1 MSTDEYPTDCAVTA
15 QQTVGHNTNLELDFA
30 IDRNGQVQADH
41 AALYKR
47 FGDWIRSCYGQS
59 LAEGATVA
67 TTTAANSLDDGGS
80 SGGGSEPIAS
90 VRLSLSDGGSGG
102 EASVFDRVVLTED
115 QTKGQIVRGW
125 SVEWSPDSGA
135 HWEVFGHGRSI
146 GNKRIVLAKGAMS
159 HVATDVRL
167 NITGAY
173 GGTPHAVLK
182 VHAPCLTGTI
192 DTIRKIGTEDIGMTG
207 EDRNASLFFVAPFS

>member
-1 MSTDEYPTDCAVTA
+1 MATD
-15 QQTVGHNTNLELDFA
+15 
-30 IDRNGQVQADH
+30 
-41 AALYKR
+41 
-47 FGDWIRSCYGQS
+47 
-59 LAEGATVA
+59 
-67 TTTAANSLDDGGS
+67 TAANSLGDGGS
-80 SGGGSEPIAS
+80 SSGGSEPIAS
-90 VRLSLSDGGSGG
+90 VRVSISGGSGG
-102 EASVFDRVVLTED
+102 KASVFDRVVLTED

-125 SVEWSPDSGA
+125 IVEWSPDSGA
-135 HWEVFGHGRSI
+135 HWEVLGQGQSI

-167 NITGAY
+167 NITAAY

-207 EDRNASLFFVAPFS
+207 EERNTSLCSVAFFLMKPTICQDSPGTRIMELKTMVFSHRDDPDCLQGQALSLRKST

>member
-1 MSTDEYPTDCAVTA
+1 VTTYCTQ

-67 TTTAANSLDDGGS
+67 TDTAANSLGDGGGS
-80 SGGGSEPIAS
+80 SSGGSEPIAS
-90 VRLSLSDGGSGG
+90 VRVSLSGGSGG
-102 EASVFDRVVLTED
+102 KASVFDRVVLTED

-125 SVEWSPDSGA
+125 IVEWSPDSGA
-135 HWEVFGHGRSI
+135 HWEVFGQGQSI

-167 NITGAY
+167 NITAAY

-207 EDRNASLFFVAPFS
+207 EDRNTSLFFTVTLFS